1 MTITVLATFHVKAEK
16 TDTFL
21 AACRELIEHT
31 MHDQGVE
38 SYQLQRNSDNPN
50 HFVFVE
56 RWASKA
62 DLDLHLNTAHIAKAF
77 PILVECCETE
87 PQVQIFTPAF

>member
-1 MTITVLATFHVKAEK
+1 MTITVLATFHVKSEK
-16 TDTFL
+16 VETFL
-21 AACRELIEHT
+21 NACRELTEHT

-38 SYQLQRNSDNPN
+38 FYELQRNSDNPN

-62 DLDLHLNTAHIAKAF
+62 DLDLHLKTAHIAKAF
-77 PILVECCETE
+77 PILVECSATE
-87 PQVQIFTPAF
+87 PQVQIFNKAL